1 MGISSSYKSPKTVLV
16 INKPSNAKLK
26 VSIRLALNLNMT
38 WKFVEKYLAL
48 FIMENRKAI
57 DLLTLRSVI

>member
-38 WKFVEKYLAL
+38 WKIVEKYLAL

-57 DLLTLRSVI
+57 GLLTLRSVI

>member
-38 WKFVEKYLAL
+38 WKIVEKYLAL

>member
-38 WKFVEKYLAL
+38 WKIVEKYLSL

>member
-16 INKPSNAKLK
+16 INKPSNAKMK

-38 WKFVEKYLAL
+38 WKIVEKYLAL

>member
-38 WKFVEKYLAL
+38 RKIVEKYFAL

>member
-38 WKFVEKYLAL
+38 WKIVVKYLAL
-48 FIMENRKAI
+48 FIMENQRAI